1 MCSIQIGK
9 IQTLQIARFTMNGAY
24 LNNAADPS
32 NEVLLPNKF
41 VPKDI
46 KISDKIDVFVYTDS
60 LDRPVASTQTP
71 YGTLGEIVSLRV
83 CSIEANGCFLEFGVD
98 KDIFMPTKNP
108 KRFEIGQYI
117 AVRIATDKQNRL
129 IARLGI
135 KEHLLAY
142 PYKNNFIAVEILP
155 FEKTPLGI
163 NCVVNQKYF
172 GLLYANQIF
181 TPLTLGVKTSAY
193 IANIR
198 ADGKLDLSLEPIG
211 DKSKQK
217 ARLLSLIKK
226 QKILEFD
233 FDSSPEAIKEN
244 FQMSKKSFKTLI
256 NILSKES
263 KIKIVDSVKN
273 LGKKAIQAI

>member
-46 KISDKIDVFVYTDS
+46 KINDKIDVFVYTDS

-117 AVRIATDKQNRL
+117 VVRIATDKQNRL

-163 NCVVNQKYF
+163 NCVVSQKYF